1 MLREVDKKK
10 ECEFEIDRLVELED
24 LRKFGVFYDSEF
36 IKVQN
41 TWRLFGDF
49 RSLY

>member
-1 MLREVDKKK
+1 MLREVDKK

-24 LRKFGVFYDSEF
+24 LRKFGVFMTHEF

-41 TWRLFGDF
+41 TWGSVR
-49 RSLY
+49 